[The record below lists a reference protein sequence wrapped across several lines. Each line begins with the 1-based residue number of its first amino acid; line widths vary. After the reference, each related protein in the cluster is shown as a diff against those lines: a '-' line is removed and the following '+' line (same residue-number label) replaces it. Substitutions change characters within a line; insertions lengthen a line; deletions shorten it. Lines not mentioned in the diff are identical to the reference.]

1 MFALDDQLRAGKE
14 SLSNYPRAIVILI
27 NKRPGK
33 ELMKKIRE
41 LKGFGADLL
50 TENSKFEPLDIEN
63 VEQLSAIMGRAH
75 DVINQVEQLYAMRTI
90 SNGIQTISNT
100 LHSHVVQSQQG
111 FQQMSTTMKKFQ
123 NDTDNNQ
130 HN

>member
-1 MFALDDQLRAGKE
+1 MFALDDHLRAGKE

-63 VEQLSAIMGRAH
+63 VE
-75 DVINQVEQLYAMRTI
+75 
-90 SNGIQTISNT
+90 
-100 LHSHVVQSQQG
+100 
-111 FQQMSTTMKKFQ
+111 
-123 NDTDNNQ
+123 
-130 HN
+130 

>member
-1 MFALDDQLRAGKE
+1 MIKVKI
-14 SLSNYPRAIVILI
+14 AIVILI

-63 VEQLSAIMGRAH
+63 VE
-75 DVINQVEQLYAMRTI
+75 
-90 SNGIQTISNT
+90 
-100 LHSHVVQSQQG
+100 
-111 FQQMSTTMKKFQ
+111 
-123 NDTDNNQ
+123 
-130 HN
+130 

>member
-1 MFALDDQLRAGKE
+1 MFALDDHLRAGKE